1 MKKEIILEKDISEG
15 IVERSYNREQTIK
28 IVSLEEEI
36 QDKEIPYIKKEKKF
50 LAKEMEKESKSK
62 DSILELNEKKALE
75 ITDMNGDFIPDDQ
88 NIRDEDLRIREKRKR
103 KIKKRKKQKELEGGR
118 EIKYF

>member
-103 KIKKRKKQKELEGGR
+103 KIKKRKKQKELEGGK

>member
-50 LAKEMEKESKSK
+50 LAKEMEKESNSK